1 MSRLYQQIADT
12 MKDEKAKYNV
22 LSTKF
27 KPVMVETSK
36 VMRDN
41 KGPFEQSSSISPLF
55 LIYLYQ
61 GMR

>member
-41 KGPFEQSSSISPLF
+41 KGPFEQSSSISPL
-55 LIYLYQ
+55 
-61 GMR
+61 